1 MKKTI
6 TILIALIAVVVL
18 MSCRFTPDLNLDQFR
33 DLVNPTPAATAEP
46 LLNPTAAAPIIVNGE
61 DIRAT
66 DLILTNLYERVNPG
80 VVSIINYTSAGE
92 GSGSGF
98 VYDYEGHI
106 ITNYH
111 VVEGAQQIEV
121 DFPSGLKVFATL
133 VATDLDSDIA
143 VIKVDVARDE
153 LVPLPLGDSDAL
165 KVGQMVV
172 AIGNPYRLTS
182 TMTLGVVSA
191 KGRILD
197 SIRTTADSTSYTA
210 GDIIQTDAA
219 INPGNSGGP
228 LLNLSG
234 EVVGINRAIYTSG
247 TTIEGEAVNSG
258 IGYAVS
264 INIVK
269 RVVPYLISQGE
280 YNYPLMGISS
290 YSTEMTLSQWRLVSD
305 TATTGVYVNTVTP
318 GGPADIAGLKGGSTP
333 TEIQGFN
340 SGGDIITAVDG
351 KPVNVYGDLISYI
364 FINKQPGDV
373 ITLTILRNDREME
386 VKLTLGSR

>member
-6 TILIALIAVVVL
+6 IVVL
-18 MSCRFTPDLNLDQFR
+18 ALLIIGVRVSCQVLPDINF
-33 DLVNPTPAATAEP
+33 NS
-46 LLNPTAAAPIIVNGE
+46 TAAPTQSSAPILQPTSAPQIVVNAE
-61 DIRAT
+61 DIASA
-66 DLILTNLYERVNPG
+66 DLILTSLYEQVNPG
-80 VVSIINYTSAGE
+80 VVTIIAYSNLGE

-98 VYDYEGHI
+98 VYDYDGHI

-111 VVEGAQQIEV
+111 VVEGAETIEV
-121 DFPSGLKVFATL
+121 AFASGLKVFATL
-133 VATDLDSDIA
+133 IATDIDSDIA

-153 LVPLPLGDSDAL
+153 LVPLKLGDSDAL

-197 SIRTTADSTSYTA
+197 SLRTTEDMVSYTA
-210 GDIIQTDAA
+210 GDLIQTDAA

-228 LLNLSG
+228 LLNLAG
-234 EVVGINRAIYTSG
+234 EVIGINRAIYTSG

-258 IGYAVS
+258 IGYAIS

-269 RVVPYLISQGE
+269 RVLPFLISEGN

-290 YSTEMTLSQWRLVSD
+290 SSTELTLSQWQLVSD
-305 TATTGVYVNTVTP
+305 TVTSGIYIMSVTP
-318 GGPADIAGLKGGSTP
+318 GGPADQAGLVGGDQP
-333 TEIQGFN
+333 TEIQGFF
-340 SGGDIITAVDG
+340 SGGDIIIAVDG
-351 KPVNVYGDLISYI
+351 MPVKIYGDLISYI
-364 FINKQPGDV
+364 FKNKSPGDV
-373 ITLTILRNDREME
+373 ITLTILRNDKQME
-386 VKLTLGSR
+386 VDLTLGSR

>member
-6 TILIALIAVVVL
+6 IVLLALLILGVL
-18 MSCRFTPDLNLDQFR
+18 VSCQFLPDINF
-33 DLVNPTPAATAEP
+33 NS
-46 LLNPTAAAPIIVNGE
+46 TAAPTQSSAPILQPTSAPQIVVNAE
-61 DIRAT
+61 DIASA
-66 DLILTNLYERVNPG
+66 DLILTSLYEQVNPG
-80 VVSIINYTSAGE
+80 VVTIIAYSNLGE

-98 VYDYEGHI
+98 VYDYDGHI

-111 VVEGAQQIEV
+111 VVEGAETIEV
-121 DFPSGLKVFATL
+121 AFASGLKVFATL
-133 VATDLDSDIA
+133 IATDIDSDIA

-153 LVPLPLGDSDAL
+153 LVPLKLGDSDAL

-197 SIRTTADSTSYTA
+197 SLRTTEDMVSYTA
-210 GDIIQTDAA
+210 GDLIQTDAA

-228 LLNLSG
+228 LLNLAG
-234 EVVGINRAIYTSG
+234 EVIGINRAIYTSG

-258 IGYAVS
+258 IGYAIS

-269 RVVPYLISQGE
+269 RVVPFLISEGN

-290 YSTEMTLSQWRLVSD
+290 SSTELTLSQWQLVSD
-305 TATTGVYVNTVTP
+305 TVTSGIYIMSVTP
-318 GGPADIAGLKGGSTP
+318 GGPADQAGLVGGDQP
-333 TEIQGFN
+333 TEIQGFF
-340 SGGDIITAVDG
+340 SGGDIIIAVDG
-351 KPVNVYGDLISYI
+351 MPVKIYGDLISYI
-364 FINKQPGDV
+364 FKNKSPGDV
-373 ITLTILRNDREME
+373 ITMTILRNDKQME
-386 VKLTLGSR
+386 VDLTLGSR

>member
-6 TILIALIAVVVL
+6 IVLLALLIIGVL
-18 MSCRFTPDLNLDQFR
+18 VSCQFLPDINF
-33 DLVNPTPAATAEP
+33 NS
-46 LLNPTAAAPIIVNGE
+46 TAAPTQSSAPILQPTSAPQIVVNAE
-61 DIRAT
+61 DIASA
-66 DLILTNLYERVNPG
+66 DLILTSLYEQVNPG
-80 VVSIINYTSAGE
+80 VVTIIAYSNLGE

-98 VYDYEGHI
+98 VYDYDGHI

-111 VVEGAQQIEV
+111 VVEGAETIEV
-121 DFPSGLKVFATL
+121 AFASGLKVFATL
-133 VATDLDSDIA
+133 IATDIDSDIA

-153 LVPLPLGDSDAL
+153 LVPLKLGDSDAL

-197 SIRTTADSTSYTA
+197 SLRTTEDMVSYTA
-210 GDIIQTDAA
+210 GDLIQTDAA

-228 LLNLSG
+228 LLNLAG
-234 EVVGINRAIYTSG
+234 EVIGINRAIYTSG

-258 IGYAVS
+258 IGYAIS

-269 RVVPYLISQGE
+269 RVLPFLISEGN

-290 YSTEMTLSQWRLVSD
+290 SSTELTLSQWQLVSD
-305 TATTGVYVNTVTP
+305 TVTSGIYIMSVTP
-318 GGPADIAGLKGGSTP
+318 GGPADQAGLVGGDQP
-333 TEIQGFN
+333 TEIQGFF
-340 SGGDIITAVDG
+340 SGGDIIIAVDG
-351 KPVNVYGDLISYI
+351 MPVKIYGDLISYI
-364 FINKQPGDV
+364 FKNKSPGDV
-373 ITLTILRNDREME
+373 ITLTILRNDKQME
-386 VKLTLGSR
+386 VDLTLGSR

>member
-1 MKKTI
+1 MKKTL
-6 TILIALIAVVVL
+6 TIVFAVLIIGVLVSCQFIPNLNFQSTPVPTLDAVQI
-18 MSCRFTPDLNLDQFR
+18 PQ
-33 DLVNPTPAATAEP
+33 ATA
-46 LLNPTAAAPIIVNGE
+46 APQIIVNAE
-61 DIRAT
+61 DIAST
-66 DLILTNLYERVNPG
+66 DLVLTSLYEQVNPG
-80 VVSIINYTSAGE
+80 VVTIISYTSQGE

-111 VVEGAQQIEV
+111 VVEDAETIEV
-121 DFPSGLKVFATL
+121 AFSSGLKVYATL
-133 VATDLDSDIA
+133 VATDIDSDIA
-143 VIKVDVARDE
+143 VIKVDVSRDE
-153 LVPLPLGDSDAL
+153 LVPLKLGDSDAL

-197 SIRTTADSTSYTA
+197 SLRTTEDMSSYTA
-210 GDIIQTDAA
+210 GDLIQTDAA

-228 LLNLSG
+228 LLNLAG

-269 RVVPYLISQGE
+269 RVVPILISEG
-280 YNYPLMGISS
+280 NFDYPLMGISS
-290 YSTEMTLSQWRLVSD
+290 TSTDLTLNQWQQISD
-305 TATTGVYVNTVTP
+305 TVTSGIYVMTVTP
-318 GGPADIAGLKGGSTP
+318 GGPADQAGLVGGNQP
-333 TEIQGFN
+333 TEIQGFY
-340 SGGDIITAVDG
+340 SGGDIIVAVDG
-351 KPVNVYGDLISYI
+351 MPVKIYGDLISYI
-364 FINKQPGDV
+364 FKYKSPGDV
-373 ITLTILRNDREME
+373 ITLTILRNDKPQE
-386 VKLTLGSR
+386 VNLTLGSR